1 MIVDFKRRALRDE
14 ARSGRHRSHQI
25 VPVSECR
32 IAHPLVTA
40 AGVTGR
46 RWPGAQAV
54 DVDVT
59 PKPGGRSSGPK
70 MTKATDLT
78 RHPGTNR

>member
-1 MIVDFKRRALRDE
+1 VGALRAL
-14 ARSGRHRSHQI
+14 
-25 VPVSECR
+25 
-32 IAHPLVTA
+32 A
-40 AGVTGR
+40 A
-46 RWPGAQAV
+46 

-59 PKPGGRSSGPK
+59 PRPGNRPAGPR